1 MSRDKFTVNRNTV
14 TQHEIFLVEPKRNV
28 LDPVYCDQ
36 CETLIGYQGSQPRP
50 YMICQTCF
58 EAQQD
63 LGQQDREVEAGKP

>member
-1 MSRDKFTVNRNTV
+1 MSRDVV
-14 TQHEIFLVEPKRNV
+14 TAHETFFVEPKRNV
-28 LDPVYCDQ
+28 LAPVYCDQ

-63 LGQQDREVEAGKP
+63 LNQQDREAEAGKP